1 MKYHLKTKGFKV
13 REENSNQSLHWNIQ
27 CQSKWKDSKSKIEKY
42 ILNLDELGLSLTYN
56 KDENDKVY
64 VLTVLRIYYLTI
76 FKNGTK
82 SKLYLFILKI

>member
-42 ILNLDELGLSLTYN
+42 ILNLDELCLSLTYN
-56 KDENDKVY
+56 KDENDKSIRFNSFED
-64 VLTVLRIYYLTI
+64 LLSNH
-76 FKNGTK
+76 FQKWNQK
-82 SKLYLFILKI
+82 